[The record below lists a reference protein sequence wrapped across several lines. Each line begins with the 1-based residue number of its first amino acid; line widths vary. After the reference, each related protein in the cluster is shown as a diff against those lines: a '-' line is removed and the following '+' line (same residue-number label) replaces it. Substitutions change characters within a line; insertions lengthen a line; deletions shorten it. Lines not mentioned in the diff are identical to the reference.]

1 VVVEVNDGLL
11 ESSWLFHGVPHK
23 PNSSRF
29 EPLSQ
34 VYYCPN

>member
-1 VVVEVNDGLL
+1 LL

-29 EPLSQ
+29 ESLSQ
-34 VYYCPN
+34 VYYCPSLAHTRPS